1 MGRPL
6 LPRRN
11 LTLLGLFS
19 LLSGIGG
26 DCGPPP
32 KLNNAVP
39 NEKLLGESFP
49 HMKSVTYK
57 CLDGFYNIY
66 GKLDVVTCLS
76 DSQWTPIEEFCERSC
91 VDPPRS
97 RFARINPKDI
107 KTYYP
112 AESKVSFTCRPGYN
126 TIPEVG
132 STVTCFTNYTWT
144 ALPVFCEGKPCGDPG
159 KPENG
164 DTVILT
170 NLLYLAKVN
179 FICEE
184 GYKLKGSS
192 SAQCLLQGDGVK
204 WKPDPPKCQQI
215 TCFSPPNVA
224 KASING
230 SSTGNFVY
238 NSTVTYQC
246 DDGFS
251 LIGEASLRCTTEDN
265 VNGVWR
271 GSLPECKGDCPAP
284 RRQPDATLRGGP
296 EKSNY
301 PVGTVLRYDC
311 IPGYQFKPGTR
322 PTIRCQANSKWS
334 SESSLCERK
343 PCKPPTIDNG
353 KFEGDIRLG
362 DEITFSCDFGF
373 RLLGQATS
381 RCILT
386 ASGSVDWSRSP
397 PYCDKIACNRPP
409 SISNGDHNGD
419 TSLDNY
425 LYGVVVTYTCFKD
438 FSLIGHPSI
447 TCTVAADGKNGKWSR
462 PPPECKVVNCPR
474 PSIPDGRLTSPFQP
488 TYKYDHVLQFVC
500 NAGAHSGR
508 KSVCQ
513 MWCEHRIAS

>member
-1 MGRPL
+1 SLLATPSSFKVKPVPSKMPSIQLALGRPL
-6 LPRRN
+6 FLCPSI
-11 LTLLGLFS
+11 FPS
-19 LLSGIGG
+19 

-184 GYKLKGSS
+184 GCKYNRNCHP
-192 SAQCLLQGDGVK
+192 CLF
-204 WKPDPPKCQQI
+204 PYISEI

-271 GSLPECKGDCPAP
+271 GSLPECKGKNNFFVDQGKIKYLKA
-284 RRQPDATLRGGP
+284 QPQTITP
-296 EKSNY
+296 TTIS
-301 PVGTVLRYDC
+301 
-311 IPGYQFKPGTR
+311 ITR
-322 PTIRCQANSKWS
+322 TPLS
-334 SESSLCERK
+334 
-343 PCKPPTIDNG
+343 P
-353 KFEGDIRLG
+353 
-362 DEITFSCDFGF
+362 SCH
-373 RLLGQATS
+373 
-381 RCILT
+381 
-386 ASGSVDWSRSP
+386 SP
-397 PYCDKIACNRPP
+397 PCTQQQVSVEAISMQLGKAKGVELSILIISWLSPP
-409 SISNGDHNGD
+409 LLH
-419 TSLDNY
+419 
-425 LYGVVVTYTCFKD
+425 VTYFKITVKNILPAEQKQICVCVICQEEIM
-438 FSLIGHPSI
+438 SLVLPLSWKSTWSLTIYSLEVSTYCIIAHCDRYLSLPIFILLTHYFLEGF
-447 TCTVAADGKNGKWSR
+447 CNDKGLDGSMLF
-462 PPPECKVVNCPR
+462 P
-474 PSIPDGRLTSPFQP
+474 
-488 TYKYDHVLQFVC
+488 
-500 NAGAHSGR
+500 
-508 KSVCQ
+508 
-513 MWCEHRIAS
+513 

>member
-397 PYCDKIACNRPP
+397 PYCDSKIIC
-409 SISNGDHNGD
+409 SF
-419 TSLDNY
+419 TLKSLVIA
-425 LYGVVVTYTCFKD
+425 LLVFPMEITMVTHL
-438 FSLIGHPSI
+438 LITI
-447 TCTVAADGKNGKWSR
+447 CMA
-462 PPPECKVVNCPR
+462 
-474 PSIPDGRLTSPFQP
+474 
-488 TYKYDHVLQFVC
+488 
-500 NAGAHSGR
+500 
-508 KSVCQ
+508 
-513 MWCEHRIAS
+513 

>member
-1 MGRPL
+1 LQFSPAS
-6 LPRRN
+6 LP
-11 LTLLGLFS
+11 S
-19 LLSGIGG
+19 PG

-184 GYKLKGSS
+184 GCKYNRNCHP
-192 SAQCLLQGDGVK
+192 CLF
-204 WKPDPPKCQQI
+204 PYISEI

-271 GSLPECKGDCPAP
+271 GSLPECKVPESCLM
-284 RRQPDATLRGGP
+284 TLTNTEVCLCKCVCGLLRISGCIVHCKIT
-296 EKSNY
+296 EQICTSSVVSLNY
-301 PVGTVLRYDC
+301 S
-311 IPGYQFKPGTR
+311 KP
-322 PTIRCQANSKWS
+322 
-334 SESSLCERK
+334 
-343 PCKPPTIDNG
+343 
-353 KFEGDIRLG
+353 
-362 DEITFSCDFGF
+362 
-373 RLLGQATS
+373 
-381 RCILT
+381 
-386 ASGSVDWSRSP
+386 SVS
-397 PYCDKIACNRPP
+397 
-409 SISNGDHNGD
+409 
-419 TSLDNY
+419 
-425 LYGVVVTYTCFKD
+425 VVK
-438 FSLIGHPSI
+438 
-447 TCTVAADGKNGKWSR
+447 
-462 PPPECKVVNCPR
+462 
-474 PSIPDGRLTSPFQP
+474 
-488 TYKYDHVLQFVC
+488 
-500 NAGAHSGR
+500 
-508 KSVCQ
+508 
-513 MWCEHRIAS
+513 